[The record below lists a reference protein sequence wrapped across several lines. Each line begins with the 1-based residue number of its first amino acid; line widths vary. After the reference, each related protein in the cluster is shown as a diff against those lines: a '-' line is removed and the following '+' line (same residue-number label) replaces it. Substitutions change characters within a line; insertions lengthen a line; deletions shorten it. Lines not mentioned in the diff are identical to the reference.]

1 MPSAQPARERDVRG
15 KQGGVEGGRHDASA
29 DAGAHQGSTRG
40 WQLFT
45 PAASGPE
52 PGPAGGPAG
61 QSLEFLRGHQALGR
75 TPNLPL
81 DYTPARP
88 VPAPLWPLT
97 HHPVPSQVSGH
108 RVLVPTFAT
117 LAWGREDSLR
127 EMCS

>member
-1 MPSAQPARERDVRG
+1 MLLLMQVPIREAPGAGSSSHQQLLAQSQARQESQLGSPLSSSGAARPW
-15 KQGGVEGGRHDASA
+15 GGHL
-29 DAGAHQGSTRG
+29 T
-40 WQLFT
+40 
-45 PAASGPE
+45 
-52 PGPAGGPAG
+52 
-61 QSLEFLRGHQALGR
+61 
-75 TPNLPL
+75 NLPL

-108 RVLVPTFAT
+108 GVLVPTFAT